1 MKMPIKQTQ
10 VIASA
15 FVMLL
20 FAQCYPAKMALQ
32 AEAWPQKE
40 EYEVQGKK
48 GLFSKERMQF
58 GEFYT
63 TQVKRSWTKGTTSS
77 YGIGEGNIA
86 DHDYTNI
93 ISLDYIKRNQTLK
106 FSLTDA
112 KNRMSEVYCV
122 SNFRTTEIIVG
133 NRPNSILNIGIDI
146 VKSLLS
152 QPDDKYYVQIYT
164 KAERPWE
171 LLLDNVQT
179 QMNPKNYIGYLSQGR
194 DRYYTIVPLR
204 QMEKK
209 DGTPGTIAF
218 GSIGFE
224 IRNSEGKAV
233 AAVSKLNKGVVYM
246 QSITE
251 EEKFLLANACAA
263 LLLQEEIG

>member
-1 MKMPIKQTQ
+1 MKLNL
-10 VIASA
+10 VISLILA
-15 FVMLL
+15 VLL
-20 FAQCYPAKMALQ
+20 TRCYPARMALQ
-32 AEAWPQKE
+32 SDEWSQKE

-48 GLFSKERMQF
+48 GIFSKEKLQF

-63 TQVKRSWTKGTTSS
+63 TKVKRSWTKGSS
-77 YGIGEGNIA
+77 SKNSIT
-86 DHDYTNI
+86 DDYTNI
-93 ISLDYIKRNQTLK
+93 ISLEYINRKQTLH

-112 KNRMSEVYCV
+112 GNRSSEVFCV
-122 SNFRTTEIIVG
+122 FAFNTSEVQVG
-133 NRPNSILNIGIDI
+133 DRPNSIFNIGVDV
-146 VKSLLS
+146 VKNLLS
-152 QPDDKYYVQIYT
+152 QPDNKYYVQIYT
-164 KAERPWE
+164 KNQGPWE

-179 QMNPKNYIGYLSQGR
+179 QMNPKKYVGYLSQGK
-194 DRYYTIVPLR
+194 DNYYTIIPMR

-224 IRNSEGKAV
+224 IRNKEGKAV

-246 QSITE
+246 QNISD

-263 LLLQEEIG
+263 LLMQEEIGEA

>member
-1 MKMPIKQTQ
+1 MNTKLVAFIL
-10 VIASA
+10 VASI
-15 FVMLL
+15 FTG
-20 FAQCYPAKMALQ
+20 CYPAKMSL
-32 AEAWPQKE
+32 EADTWPQKE

-48 GLFSKERMQF
+48 GLFSKEKMQF

-63 TQVKRSWTKGTTSS
+63 TQVKRSWTKGSTSR
-77 YGIGEGNIA
+77 YGIGEGIS
-86 DHDYTNI
+86 DHDYTPL
-93 ISLDYIKRNQTLK
+93 ISLDYIKRNQTIK
-106 FSLTDA
+106 FSLTDQA
-112 KNRMSEVYCV
+112 NRGSEVFCV
-122 SNFRTTEIIVG
+122 SNFRATELVVG
-133 NRPNSILNIGIDI
+133 DRPNSILNLGIDI
-146 VKSLLS
+146 VKNILS

-179 QMNPKNYIGYLSQGR
+179 QMNPKKYVGYLSQGK
-194 DRYYTIVPLR
+194 DRFYTIVPMR

-224 IRNSEGKAV
+224 IRNKDGIAV

-246 QSITE
+246 QNIKDE
-251 EEKFLLANACAA
+251 ERFLLANACAA

>member
-1 MKMPIKQTQ
+1 MKTSLIKFKL
-10 VIASA
+10 ISSA
-15 FVMLL
+15 FVVIL
-20 FAQCYPAKMALQ
+20 FAHCYPARMALQ
-32 AEAWPQKE
+32 SDAWPQKE

-48 GLFSKERMQF
+48 GIFSKEKLAF

-63 TQVKRSWTKGTTSS
+63 TKVKRSWTRGTSNKGSLT
-77 YGIGEGNIA
+77 
-86 DHDYTNI
+86 DDYTNI
-93 ISLDYIKRNQTLK
+93 ISVDYINRKQTLH

-112 KNRMSEVYCV
+112 GNRSSEVFCV
-122 SNFRTTEIIVG
+122 SAFNSSDVQVG
-133 NRPNSILNIGIDI
+133 NRPNSIFNIGVDI

-164 KAERPWE
+164 RGQSPWE

-179 QMNPKNYIGYLSQGR
+179 QMNPKKYVGYLSQGP
-194 DRYYTIVPLR
+194 DRFYTIVPMR

-224 IRNSEGKAV
+224 IRNKEGKAV

-246 QSITE
+246 QNISAD
-251 EEKFLLANACAA
+251 EKFLLANACAA